1 MTGLDLMRKFPE
13 NMARPMLK
21 KARKDLTN
29 TYGEYFIDYTYD
41 INSQQPVR
49 FCLIPYKFYM
59 QHIICYNL
67 GSIASLIFFRPREKL
82 HLQASEKVLDSL
94 QDQWKSVF
102 LPV

>member
-49 FCLIPYKFYM
+49 IYL
-59 QHIICYNL
+59 L
-67 GSIASLIFFRPREKL
+67 
-82 HLQASEKVLDSL
+82 
-94 QDQWKSVF
+94 
-102 LPV
+102 

>member
-41 INSQQPVR
+41 INSQQPV
-49 FCLIPYKFYM
+49 
-59 QHIICYNL
+59 
-67 GSIASLIFFRPREKL
+67 SI
-82 HLQASEKVLDSL
+82 HLYILRIVQTQAIL
-94 QDQWKSVF
+94 F
-102 LPV
+102 LNQCRKDADPT

>member
-49 FCLIPYKFYM
+49 INLSIMYLLRNCLID
-59 QHIICYNL
+59 NL
-67 GSIASLIFFRPREKL
+67 FRLLEKL
-82 HLQASEKVLDSL
+82 LLPVLEKDLVSL
-94 QDQWKSVF
+94 RSPWRSVF
-102 LPV
+102 

>member
-1 MTGLDLMRKFPE
+1 MTILIVAMALAAKCFSNNRQLIISGSKMTGLDLMRKFPE

-49 FCLIPYKFYM
+49 ID
-59 QHIICYNL
+59 I
-67 GSIASLIFFRPREKL
+67 SIT
-82 HLQASEKVLDSL
+82 
-94 QDQWKSVF
+94 
-102 LPV
+102 

>member
-49 FCLIPYKFYM
+49 INLSIMYLLRNCLID
-59 QHIICYNL
+59 NL
-67 GSIASLIFFRPREKL
+67 FRLLEKL
-82 HLQASEKVLDSL
+82 LLPVLEKDLVSL
-94 QDQWKSVF
+94 RSRWRSVF
-102 LPV
+102 

>member
-49 FCLIPYKFYM
+49 IRLPY
-59 QHIICYNL
+59 N
-67 GSIASLIFFRPREKL
+67 SR
-82 HLQASEKVLDSL
+82 
-94 QDQWKSVF
+94 
-102 LPV
+102 

>member
-49 FCLIPYKFYM
+49 IYLFVRF
-59 QHIICYNL
+59 HIK
-67 GSIASLIFFRPREKL
+67 GTK
-82 HLQASEKVLDSL
+82 
-94 QDQWKSVF
+94 
-102 LPV
+102 